1 MNEPK
6 THLILAFD
14 GSCGQCR
21 QISRLVE
28 QACEGKLEVR
38 PLGNPDVRQW
48 REQALG
54 ARAPWAPTL
63 LRIEGDDVRAWVGRA
78 MAVPLVRRLG
88 LRSTVRVVRAFGRLR
103 HPADRSAEGA
113 GDVMGRKRFLQL
125 GVGAAVVAGLAV
137 TGQVPAFAHS
147 GRSKSQAWVEANMD
161 RLPRQYADFSAYPMT
176 YRRQIYPHLPP
187 ETKRQLW
194 LDHLGQ
200 YRETAA
206 RLTPARTA
214 VLDRATT
221 IVRDECTFTS
231 VPEPGS
237 QFDQTLREL
246 REEAIRQFG
255 RDEANAL
262 LITLGPVQDPVPF
275 PVEEDDVLVTCT
287 CSDQCHDNCPGSD
300 YCAYKLHD
308 CAFITDCCAFWLY
321 VCNGLC
327 TQ

>member
-1 MNEPK
+1 M
-6 THLILAFD
+6 AFD

-28 QACEGKLEVR
+28 RACEGKLEVR
-38 PLGNPDVRQW
+38 PLGNPDVLRW

-54 ARAPWAPTL
+54 AEAPWAPTL
-63 LRIEGDDVRAWVGRA
+63 LRVEGDEVRAWVGRA

-88 LRSTVRVVRAFGRLR
+88 LRSTVRVVRAFGQLR
-103 HPADRSAEGA
+103 VSAAPPAEGA
-113 GDVMGRKRFLQL
+113 GDVMGRKQFLQL

-137 TGQVPAFAHS
+137 TGQVPAFARS
-147 GRSKSQAWVEANMD
+147 GRSKSRAWVEANMH
-161 RLPRQYADFSAYPMT
+161 RLPRQYADFSTYPMT

-194 LDHLGQ
+194 LDHLSQ
-200 YRETAA
+200 YRANAA
-206 RLTPARTA
+206 GLTPAGTA
-214 VLDRATT
+214 VLDRATA

-237 QFDQTLREL
+237 KFDRTLREL
-246 REEAIRQFG
+246 RQKAIRQFG
-255 RDEANAL
+255 RDEANAM
-262 LITLGPVQDPVPF
+262 LITLGPVQDPVSS
-275 PVEEDDVLVTCT
+275 PVEEDDDLDVTCS
-287 CSDQCHDNCPGSD
+287 CSDQCHDECPGSD
-300 YCAYKLHD
+300 HCEYQLHN

-327 TQ
+327 TR

>member
-1 MNEPK
+1 MNGSR
-6 THLILAFD
+6 TRLILAFD

-28 QACEGKLEVR
+28 RACEGKLEVR
-38 PLGNPDVRQW
+38 PLGDPDVRRW

-54 ARAPWAPTL
+54 SRAPWAPTL
-63 LRIEGDDVRAWVGRA
+63 LRVEGDDVRAWVGRA
-78 MAVPLVRRLG
+78 MAVPLVQRLG
-88 LRSTVRVVRAFGRLR
+88 LRSTIRVVRAFGQLR
-103 HPADRSAEGA
+103 HPAARSAEA
-113 GDVMGRKRFLQL
+113 TGDLIGRKRFLQL
-125 GVGAAVVAGLAV
+125 GVGAAAVAGLAV
-137 TGQVPAFAHS
+137 TGQVPAFARS

-161 RLPRQYADFSAYPMT
+161 RLPRQYADFSAYPMS

-187 ETKRQLW
+187 ETQRQLW

-206 RLTPARTA
+206 RLTPSQTA

-231 VPEPGS
+231 APEPGS
-237 QFDQTLREL
+237 KLDRTLREL
-246 REEAIRQFG
+246 GKEAVQHFG

-262 LITLGPVQDPVPF
+262 LITLGPVQDPVSS
-275 PVEEDDVLVTCT
+275 PVEEDDLDYTCS
-287 CSDQCHDNCPGSD
+287 CSDQCHDRCPGSNHCE
-300 YCAYKLHD
+300 YQAEN
-308 CAFITDCCAFWLY
+308 CAFIRDCCFLWQY

-327 TQ
+327 TH